1 MLRWSCAGSKVMFGT
16 PIELVHGTT
25 RFVLLYQFGVV
36 VGALFKGW
44 TDPMNVVVGASGGV

>member
-1 MLRWSCAGSKVMFGT
+1 MFGT